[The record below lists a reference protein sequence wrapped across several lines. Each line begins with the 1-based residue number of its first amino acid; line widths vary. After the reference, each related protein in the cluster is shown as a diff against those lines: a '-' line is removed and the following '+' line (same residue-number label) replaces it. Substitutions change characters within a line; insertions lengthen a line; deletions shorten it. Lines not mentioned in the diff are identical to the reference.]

1 MESGITALLDIYEQ
15 LYGPKITMAHLDELA
30 ADLSQIAGRSRPW
43 TGKFLHSLL
52 KGYPGF
58 KANGQLGK
66 AVSVLAGRLAGLDE
80 IQSRAEEARVLAI
93 NHLPVGTLVL
103 GQAQRCAAPGCQV
116 TFVPTHPRQKYHSP
130 TCARLARRQR
140 SAG

>member
-1 MESGITALLDIYEQ
+1 MESGISTLFDIYEQ
-15 LYGPKITMAHLDELA
+15 LYGPKITMAYLDELA

-52 KGYPGF
+52 RGYPGF

-66 AVSVLAGRLAGLDE
+66 ALAVLAGRLAGLDE
-80 IQSRAEEARVLAI
+80 IQSRAEEVQVLAV
-93 NHLPVGTLVL
+93 NHLPAGTLVL
-103 GQAQRCAAPGCQV
+103 GTAQRCAAPGCQI
-116 TFVPTHPRQKYHSP
+116 TFVPNHPRQKYHSKS
-130 TCARLARRQR
+130 CAGLARRQR